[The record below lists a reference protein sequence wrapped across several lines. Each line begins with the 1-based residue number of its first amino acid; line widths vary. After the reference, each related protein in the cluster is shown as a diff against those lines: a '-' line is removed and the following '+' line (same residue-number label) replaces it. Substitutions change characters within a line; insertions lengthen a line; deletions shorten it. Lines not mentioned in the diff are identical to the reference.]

1 VEKSAALTFCQG
13 AKNTAAFMRKVVDFM
28 FSLIIAILL
37 IVLLAKCIGF
47 VGAKTDEVK
56 QRTKKRH

>member
-1 VEKSAALTFCQG
+1 
-13 AKNTAAFMRKVVDFM
+13 M

-47 VGAKTDEVK
+47 VGAKKDEVR